1 MLTDAFKRPIY
12 YLRISVTDKCN
23 FRCRYCMP
31 EGGVAHKR
39 HDEMLRYED
48 IALIAKE
55 AGKLGFNKIRL
66 TGGEPLVKR
75 DVERCVALIAD
86 TGYYSD
92 ICMTTNGS
100 LLSSSKARAL
110 KQAGLSR
117 ITVSLDTLDKVKFGE
132 ITCGG
137 CIDDVIAGIDAV
149 NDAGFVRTKI
159 NMVISD
165 ETTQVELDEMRY
177 FCERKGV
184 RLQCINRFSLANR
197 NLETTGIV
205 VADRPPKCEHCNRIR
220 ITADGFIK
228 SCLFSDNEQKIDLNA
243 VQESLIRAVQAKPVA
258 GVSCTTRRMNEIGG

>member
-1 MLTDAFKRPIY
+1 MLTDAFGRPIY

-23 FRCRYCMP
+23 YKCRYCMP

-48 IALIAKE
+48 IALIASE
-55 AGKLGFNKIRL
+55 AGKLGFNKLRL

-75 DVERCVALIAD
+75 DIEQCVALIAD
-86 TGYYSD
+86 TGYFPD
-92 ICMTTNGS
+92 LCMTTNGS
-100 LLSSSKARAL
+100 LLNRTKARAL

-117 ITVSLDTLDKVKFGE
+117 MTVSLDTLDKEKFAT

-137 CIDDVIAGIDAV
+137 CIDDVFAGIDAI
-149 NDAGFVRTKI
+149 NEAGFTRTKI
-159 NMVISD
+159 NMVISND
-165 ETTQVELDEMRY
+165 TTQEELDGMRI
-177 FCERKGV
+177 FCDRKGV
-184 RLQCINRFSLANR
+184 RLQCINRFSLADR
-197 NLETTGIV
+197 TLVTTGIV
-205 VADRPPKCEHCNRIR
+205 VADRPPKCDVCNRIR

-243 VQESLIRAVQAKPVA
+243 IQESLMRAVQAKPQA